1 MIVVEFQN
9 EILLIADAFIPL
21 TASAVSV
28 LADVAILFLMLLG
41 PFAVFAI
48 IIHWLE
54 RTIQTR
60 LAERF
65 GWKSVLWTGWLG
77 TPIHELSHAIMCKV
91 FRHRIDDMALFEP
104 DKQSGRLGYVR
115 HSWTR
120 GNWYEEIGNV
130 FIGIAPLMGGSITL
144 IGLLWLFFPEAA
156 GAALEI
162 GRSSDEGVV
171 GQTLAVVETIFASI
185 LEWRNFGTAGFWVF
199 IYLVLCVGSH
209 MAPSRSDYRGA
220 GKGAVMLLITML
232 AVGVLVSIMVADIP
246 GLSRSLA
253 GLFSP
258 LFAVMLLTIALCSFA
273 TILVSLF
280 VRMFTRK
287 YSVS

>member
-28 LADVAILFLMLLG
+28 LADVAILFLILLG

>member
-28 LADVAILFLMLLG
+28 LADVAILFLILLG

-199 IYLVLCVGSH
+199 VYLVLCVGSH

>member
-199 IYLVLCVGSH
+199 VYLVLCVGSH

>member
-258 LFAVMLLTIALCSFA
+258 LFAVML
-273 TILVSLF
+273 SLIHI
-280 VRMFTRK
+280 
-287 YSVS
+287 

>member
-162 GRSSDEGVV
+162 GRSSDQGVV

>member
-253 GLFSP
+253 GLFCP